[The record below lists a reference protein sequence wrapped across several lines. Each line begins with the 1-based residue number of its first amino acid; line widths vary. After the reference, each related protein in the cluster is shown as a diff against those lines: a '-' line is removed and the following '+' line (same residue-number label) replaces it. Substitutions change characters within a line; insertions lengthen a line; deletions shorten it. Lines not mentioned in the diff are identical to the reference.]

1 MDSAALAAC
10 LRKHRPS
17 KLVAISATGERRP
30 VAVPQG
36 RRRKWDFAVRALE
49 HVDWYALELL
59 DDQGALIDVID
70 NRAGADDGELV
81 AVEPDAKLAG
91 QLELMLR
98 AQDVA
103 LQRHERAFKQLIDG
117 YTALVQA
124 TTERL
129 GSMERSFGGMLALA
143 QKAVLAQAEAQP
155 DLGDELVKQF
165 MPGIA
170 ARVVGKP
177 SGK

>member
-1 MDSAALAAC
+1 MDSAGLAAC
-10 LRKHRPS
+10 LRKFRPS
-17 KLVAISATGERRP
+17 KLVAVSATGERRP
-30 VAVPQG
+30 IAVPQG

-59 DDQGALIDVID
+59 DDQGALLDVID
-70 NRAGADDGELV
+70 NRAGADEGELMAV
-81 AVEPDAKLAG
+81 APDAKLAG

-103 LQRHERAFKQLIDG
+103 LQRHERAFGQLIDG
-117 YTALVQA
+117 YTKLAQ
-124 TTERL
+124 TTMERL
-129 GSMERSFGGMLALA
+129 SAMERSFGGMLTLAQNAALA
-143 QKAVLAQAEAQP
+143 QADARP

-170 ARVVGKP
+170 ARVVGK
-177 SGK
+177 GK